1 MLEKI
6 ETFDQN
12 QNAFKYHQI
21 QLNLQRNAIFVESSK
36 IYFLLSPSTRTD
48 IYIKMLCIDPQNT
61 KKEQTRISLI
71 ALNSSLQLRCQGIFV
86 ESWNA
91 LERRISIWRE
101 SLLRP
106 HSESRRSGSRENKE
120 VRSWNLSMSG

>member
-48 IYIKMLCIDPQNT
+48 IYIKMLSIDPQNT
-61 KKEQTRISLI
+61 KKEQTRIRSNSLKLFSPATMPGNI
-71 ALNSSLQLRCQGIFV
+71 RGI
-86 ESWNA
+86 
-91 LERRISIWRE
+91 LERVGAMSFNLERE
-101 SLLRP
+101 LTST
-106 HSESRRSGSRENKE
+106 
-120 VRSWNLSMSG
+120 